1 MKKHDNGG
9 PAFPV
14 FGVNCVRVDMDG
26 SREYEPQQIN
36 DGMTLR
42 DWFATHASEQEIGEI
57 MVDHVCP
64 EWRARQDAEPA
75 TWSRRVFTI
84 TRQQARY
91 IHADRMLE
99 ARKS

>member
-1 MKKHDNGG
+1 MNKHDNGG

-14 FGVNCVRVDMDG
+14 TLQRGEMYKTHAEF
-26 SREYEPQQIN
+26 

-57 MVDHVCP
+57 MADHVCP
-64 EWRARQDAEPA
+64 EWCARQDAEPG
-75 TWSRRVFTI
+75 TWSRMVFTI

-99 ARKS
+99 ARQS